1 MQAYRGNV
9 TFDDASLERKE
20 YARGLGEAVRN
31 NEKEV
36 AGREMTS
43 FVAEQRAGGGNLFD
57 QKLALLRAE
66 IRSFQLQSI

>member
-1 MQAYRGNV
+1 MTHHWSV
-9 TFDDASLERKE
+9 KE
-20 YARGLGEAVRN
+20 YARGLGEAIRN

-36 AGREMTS
+36 VGREMTS

-57 QKLALLRAE
+57 QKSALFRAE

>member
-1 MQAYRGNV
+1 MTHHWSV
-9 TFDDASLERKE
+9 KE

-43 FVAEQRAGGGNLFD
+43 FVAEQRAGGGNPSD

>member
-1 MQAYRGNV
+1 MTHHWIV
-9 TFDDASLERKE
+9 KE

-36 AGREMTS
+36 VGREMTS
-43 FVAEQRAGGGNLFD
+43 FVAEQRAGGGNLSD

>member
-1 MQAYRGNV
+1 MTHHWSA
-9 TFDDASLERKE
+9 KE

-31 NEKEV
+31 NKKEV

-43 FVAEQRAGGGNLFD
+43 FVAEQRAGGGNPFD

-66 IRSFQLQSI
+66 IRSFQLQSIKIVF